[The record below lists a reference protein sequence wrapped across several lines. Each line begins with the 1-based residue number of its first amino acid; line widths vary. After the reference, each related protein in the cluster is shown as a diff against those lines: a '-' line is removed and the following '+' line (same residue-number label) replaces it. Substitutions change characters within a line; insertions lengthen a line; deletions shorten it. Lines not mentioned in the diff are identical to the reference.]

1 MKRVLLTLLAITSVA
16 HAQSAGAQAEAL
28 FRQGRELMAQG
39 KLAEAC
45 SAFEES
51 QKLDPAVTTVLN
63 LASCREQRGQLASA
77 WGLYLEAER
86 QTRAAA
92 DPAAKKLNDVAHDH
106 ARKLEPR
113 LSKLTIAVAATVDG
127 LEITRDKDAQAP
139 VTWNRALPIDGGT
152 YTITAKAPGTA
163 TWSTQVT
170 VGPERDAKVVEIPD
184 VRTLPRDIVVAQ
196 PKQPAPGEPVAH
208 GHSNLPVLVAAA
220 GALVLGGGAVGFSL
234 WGDSTYQA
242 AKDELGD
249 QDRRDRLYNSAN
261 TKLYIAQ
268 GLAIGGVAC
277 VGVGLWLYLSNRHAE
292 KRTTASRVIVSPA
305 GIAWL
310 GHF

>member
-1 MKRVLLTLLAITSVA
+1 MTIRAVLTLLVVTAIA
-16 HAQSAGAQAEAL
+16 HAQPAGAQAEAL

-51 QKLDPAVTTVLN
+51 QKLDPAVTTLLN

-77 WGLYLEAER
+77 WGLFLEAER
-86 QTRAAA
+86 ETRPATDA
-92 DPAAKKLNDVAHDH
+92 AAKKLHDVAQDH
-106 ARKLEPR
+106 ASKLEPR
-113 LSKLTIAVAATVDG
+113 LSKLTIAVATPVDG
-127 LEITRDKDAQAP
+127 LEVTRDKDAQAP

-163 TWSTQVT
+163 TWSTHVT
-170 VGPERDAKVVEIPD
+170 VAPERDAKTVEVPD
-184 VRTLPRDIVVAQ
+184 VRTLPRDVVAE
-196 PKQPAPGEPVAH
+196 PARPVATPTAPTAPR
-208 GHSNLPVLVAAA
+208 GRLPLYLVGAS
-220 GALVLGGGAVGFSL
+220 ALVLGGGAVGFSL
-234 WGDSTYQA
+234 WGDRTYQA
-242 AKDELGD
+242 AKDELTD
-249 QDRRDRLYNSAN
+249 QARRDRLYDAAN

-277 VGVGLWLYLSNRHAE
+277 VGVGLWLYLSGRHAE
-292 KRTTASRVIVSPA
+292 KRTASRVVVSPT